1 MSVSQRAE
9 TTAGGLWTR
18 AASVGPMV
26 DAIDGALVGTKAA
39 LTDLA
44 ESWCGPRPDSATDA
58 AQSLFSSASA
68 VPAMVSEAEGVFRG
82 LAAES
87 ESYAASLRS
96 AEARVA
102 DLEGRAL
109 EAFAATTDLAAA
121 RGLLASLQVEWER
134 RGTSAAATLDSITA
148 RLEAATATLNSAD
161 GLQSVIAL
169 GELGGVFAVPGGA
182 EFLQLLVELDRQ
194 EQGWQALVA
203 DLPPGQFYSYTQLT
217 DVYGNT
223 QEEGGWYLVNFAHNS
238 VGVHVALLA
247 SSPEAVSSDPR
258 DWTAQ
263 WPGLT
268 TPVVVEAPSLGA
280 RTTDIASPYL
290 VPRHSSS
297 ART

>member
-26 DAIDGALVGTKAA
+26 DAIGGALVGTKAA

-68 VPAMVSEAEGVFRG
+68 VPAMVSEAEGIFRG

-87 ESYAASLRS
+87 ELYAASLRS

-223 QEEGGWYLVNFAHNS
+223 PGGGRLVSGQLCPQLRWSPCRLARQQSRGRFVRPPRLDGAMAGADHAGRCRS
-238 VGVHVALLA
+238 TVVGCAYDRHRLA
-247 SSPEAVSSDPR
+247 
-258 DWTAQ
+258 
-263 WPGLT
+263 
-268 TPVVVEAPSLGA
+268 
-280 RTTDIASPYL
+280 
-290 VPRHSSS
+290 VPC
-297 ART
+297 A